1 MACHLPIKDGDMER
15 FKKVINI
22 NAEVLTT
29 VKNTGLWQQTLI
41 RFIIEEGEKRRA
53 LLMLLNVEIRL
64 KNSAQTPDY

>member
-29 VKNTGLWQQTLI
+29 VKNTGLWQQTNTFHY
-41 RFIIEEGEKRRA
+41 RRRRESEGFA
-53 LLMLLNVEIRL
+53 LLLNIEIRL
-64 KNSAQTPDY
+64 ENSAQTPDY

>member
-64 KNSAQTPDY
+64 KNSAQPPDY

>member
-29 VKNTGLWQQTLI
+29 VKNTGLWQQTQMH
-41 RFIIEEGEKRRA
+41 FIIDEGENRRA
-53 LLMLLNVEIRL
+53 LLMLLNIEIRL
-64 KNSAQTPDY
+64 KNSAQTPGY

>member
-41 RFIIEEGEKRRA
+41 HFTIEEGEKRRA